1 MFQCFNVS
9 IFQYF
14 NVSIFQSFNISMFQ
28 YFNLSIFQCFN
39 VSIFQ
44 CFNYLFI
51 HMKKTVI
58 TIIISI
64 IAITGGVFAHD
75 CELVVNNNID
85 TVLYNYKNNYN
96 EYTQFLPAEAFHQAL
111 INLKAYCCAQ
121 VVNPPCTDKE
131 KANLPKKYMESAYLF
146 DHLIDISMRR
156 LDGNKAL
163 AYGLEPDP
171 TGSERRTKINEIAS
185 TTTGIPANEIEK
197 IYKSY
202 RTLHENENF
211 DITKYN
217 AGNSATFSL
226 RDKYNTLCPTIKNL
240 YEDIKGGTNDIIIW
254 WYLDENSFFNGCEN
268 LVQKR
273 VEKENG
279 YIKILMVQKSNQLL
293 NESMKA
299 FTQKHFVEEK
309 LMALWNLIL
318 KVKTVFQT
326 IVLQAPTST
335 SCSQ

>member
-1 MFQCFNVS
+1 MKKAA
-9 IFQYF
+9 IAT
-14 NVSIFQSFNISMFQ
+14 IISM
-28 YFNLSIFQCFN
+28 
-39 VSIFQ
+39 
-44 CFNYLFI
+44 
-51 HMKKTVI
+51 
-58 TIIISI
+58 
-64 IAITGGVFAHD
+64 IAITGNVFAHD
-75 CELVVNNNID
+75 CELVVNNNSSA
-85 TVLYNYKNNYN
+85 VLNNYTAN
-96 EYTQFLPAEAFHQAL
+96 YQIYTQFLPAEAFHQAL

-131 KANLPKKYMESAYLF
+131 KENLPKQYMESAYLF

-156 LDGNKAL
+156 LDGNKEL

-171 TGSERRTKINEIAS
+171 TGSERRTKINGIAS

-202 RTLHENENF
+202 WTLHKEKNI

-217 AGNSATFSL
+217 AGNLETFSL
-226 RDKYNTLCPTIKNL
+226 RDKYDTLCTDVKNL
-240 YEDIKGGTNDIIIW
+240 YEGIKWDKSTTIIW
-254 WYLDENSFFNGCEN
+254 WYADKDSFFNKCQN
-268 LVQKR
+268 LVKKR

-279 YIKILMVQKSNQLL
+279 YVKILMVQKSNQLL

-309 LMALWNLIL
+309 LIALWNLIL
-318 KVKTVFQT
+318 KVRNVFQT